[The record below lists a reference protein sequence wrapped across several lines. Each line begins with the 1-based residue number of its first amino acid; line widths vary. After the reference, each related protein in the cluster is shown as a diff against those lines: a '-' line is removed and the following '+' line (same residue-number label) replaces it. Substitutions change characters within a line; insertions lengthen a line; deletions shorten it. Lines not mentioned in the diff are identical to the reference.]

1 MRHRSNF
8 NQKLAIICVLGLFVF
23 VIVVGC
29 SPKSNQISTQDQTK
43 TPDVVDA
50 TKTPTPGSADAEGI
64 SATQTQI
71 AIDSSQAINIAP
83 ADLSGI
89 SIRFAHPF
97 GGKST
102 NLLIEIARE
111 FSLTNP
117 WGIWVDVEDYGSETA
132 MVSALQIDFENGNL
146 PELFAIHPYELAILG
161 DDFGTID
168 LMPYFQ
174 DSQWGFPDEAQEDF
188 YPVFLEQFS
197 VDEQLIAL
205 PFAPQAVVN
214 FYNRSWA
221 NELGFSEV
229 PQDEIEFREQSEKA
243 TRANL
248 ADLLE
253 DNDGTGG
260 WIINNDPRVLASWF
274 HAFGGDLVIN
284 ATPNFDNEAGQEAF
298 NYLKSVYDEGYFWI
312 SRQPDPYEYFANRY
326 VLTYAG
332 TLDQIPTQEGWMSSR
347 NNQDAWTVFGF
358 PGPDG
363 VSMFVDGLGLMVREG
378 TPEEQLAAWLFVK
391 HLSEPAIQAKWV
403 QQMFTLPVRESTMD
417 VLVDFGN
424 QHPQWLDA
432 VNMIDRA
439 DPFPI
444 SEGWGIAQ
452 WVLQDAAYRIFPGE
466 ISIIEGI
473 LETLDATVK
482 ELEAMTP

>member
-29 SPKSNQISTQDQTK
+29 SPKSNQISTLDQTK

-174 DSQWGFPDEAQEDF
+174 D
-188 YPVFLEQFS
+188 
-197 VDEQLIAL
+197 
-205 PFAPQAVVN
+205 
-214 FYNRSWA
+214 
-221 NELGFSEV
+221 
-229 PQDEIEFREQSEKA
+229 
-243 TRANL
+243 
-248 ADLLE
+248 
-253 DNDGTGG
+253 
-260 WIINNDPRVLASWF
+260 
-274 HAFGGDLVIN
+274 
-284 ATPNFDNEAGQEAF
+284 
-298 NYLKSVYDEGYFWI
+298 
-312 SRQPDPYEYFANRY
+312 
-326 VLTYAG
+326 
-332 TLDQIPTQEGWMSSR
+332 
-347 NNQDAWTVFGF
+347 
-358 PGPDG
+358 
-363 VSMFVDGLGLMVREG
+363 
-378 TPEEQLAAWLFVK
+378 
-391 HLSEPAIQAKWV
+391 
-403 QQMFTLPVRESTMD
+403 
-417 VLVDFGN
+417 
-424 QHPQWLDA
+424 
-432 VNMIDRA
+432 
-439 DPFPI
+439 
-444 SEGWGIAQ
+444 
-452 WVLQDAAYRIFPGE
+452 
-466 ISIIEGI
+466 
-473 LETLDATVK
+473 
-482 ELEAMTP
+482 